1 MSQKEK
7 FALYLPPEKKA
18 ELEARYHE
26 DGSRSLT
33 AFIERATDFYLG
45 YLDSEKAGNYLPGP
59 IKAYLDGRLDKFE
72 KHVSSLL
79 YKNAVELDMLAG
91 IIAATY
97 GFSEDDLRRI
107 RSESV
112 KNVNA
117 TRGRINFESHVKEAV
132 PFMDRAYDTEEDEWQ
147 D

>member
-1 MSQKEK
+1 
-7 FALYLPPEKKA
+7 
-18 ELEARYHE
+18 
-26 DGSRSLT
+26 
-33 AFIERATDFYLG
+33 
-45 YLDSEKAGNYLPGP
+45 
-59 IKAYLDGRLDKFE
+59 
-72 KHVSSLL
+72 
-79 YKNAVELDMLAG
+79 MLAG

-117 TRGRINFESHVKEAV
+117 TKGRINFESHVKEAV

>member
-18 ELEARYHE
+18 ELEERYHE

-33 AFIERATDFYLG
+33 GFIENAVNFYLG
-45 YLDSEKAGNYLPGP
+45 YLDSEKAGDYLPKP

-79 YKNAVELDMLAG
+79 YKNAVELDMLVGIVAG
-91 IIAATY
+91 SF
-97 GFSEDDLRRI
+97 GFTEDDLRRI
-107 RSESV
+107 RAESV

-117 TRGRINFESHVKEAV
+117 TKGRISFESHVRESV
-132 PFMDRAYDTEEDEWQ
+132 PFMDAKYNEDDEWQ